1 MWVFLYVDND
11 DDDDDDD
18 EKVRRKG
25 EMDDKAKIVHPE
37 SWFMSGSP
45 SLADSL
51 RTESELTS
59 MLDRIKK
66 S

>member
-1 MWVFLYVDND
+1 MWVFLLVDN
-11 DDDDDDD
+11 DDDDD

-25 EMDDKAKIVHPE
+25 DMDDKPRMVHPE
-37 SWFMSGSP
+37 SWFMSGRP

-59 MLDRIKK
+59 ILDKIKK

>member
-1 MWVFLYVDND
+1 MLVFLLVDND
-11 DDDDDDD
+11 DDADDD

-25 EMDDKAKIVHPE
+25 EMDDKPRIVHPE

-51 RTESELTS
+51 RTESELMS
-59 MLDRIKK
+59 ILDRIKK

>member
-1 MWVFLYVDND
+1 MLVFLLVDND
-11 DDDDDDD
+11 DDDDDG
-18 EKVRRKG
+18 EKVRRKD
-25 EMDDKAKIVHPE
+25 EMDDKPRIVHPE